1 MILYSNLP
9 AAAVASRT
17 PSPRACENWGFMK
30 RKLLTA
36 MGAYSILAV
45 LAAFTLDG
53 GLLRNA
59 VWILLAGLAAK
70 TYIAYRAGKI
80 D

>member
-1 MILYSNLP
+1 MSNRFQ
-9 AAAVASRT
+9 AAMFTYAA
-17 PSPRACENWGFMK
+17 
-30 RKLLTA
+30 
-36 MGAYSILAV
+36 LAV

-70 TYIAYRAGKI
+70 TYIAKRAGW
-80 D
+80 

>member
-1 MILYSNLP
+1 MLAVNRKFYP
-9 AAAVASRT
+9 AMASYAV
-17 PSPRACENWGFMK
+17 
-30 RKLLTA
+30 
-36 MGAYSILAV
+36 LAV

-70 TYIAYRAGKI
+70 TYIAWRAGW
-80 D
+80 

>member
-1 MILYSNLP
+1 VVDQRKRFYSALG
-9 AAAVASRT
+9 S
-17 PSPRACENWGFMK
+17 
-30 RKLLTA
+30 
-36 MGAYSILAV
+36 YSVLAV

-70 TYIAYRAGKI
+70 TYIAYRAGW
-80 D
+80 